1 MIEFLGLSLRG
12 EITQR
17 IHDIFELGARI
28 VMARVQVGAIVAE
41 AVIREP
47 EGQDGP
53 LLVRGEIWIIEYIQG
68 MLKSTGRMQELRQLQ
83 WRCSPICPGL
93 RRPE

>member
-1 MIEFLGLSLRG
+1 MIEPLGLRLRG

-17 IHDIFELGARI
+17 IDDIFELGARI
-28 VMARVQVGAIVAE
+28 VVARDQVGAIFAE

-47 EGQDGP
+47 GGQDGP
-53 LLVRGEIWIIEYIQG
+53 LLVRGEIGIIEYIQG
-68 MLKSTGRMQELRQLQ
+68 MLKSAGRMQELRQLQ
-83 WRCSPICPGL
+83 WRCVLICPGF

>member
-1 MIEFLGLSLRG
+1 MIEVLGLRLRG

-17 IHDIFELGARI
+17 IDDIFEPGARI
-28 VMARVQVGAIVAE
+28 VVARVQVGAIFAE

-47 EGQDGP
+47 GGQDGP
-53 LLVRGEIWIIEYIQG
+53 LLVRGEIGIIEYIQG
-68 MLKSTGRMQELRQLQ
+68 MLKSASRMQELGQLQ
-83 WRCSPICPGL
+83 WRCAPICLGF

>member
-1 MIEFLGLSLRG
+1 MIELLGLRLRG

-17 IHDIFELGARI
+17 IDDIFELGARI
-28 VMARVQVGAIVAE
+28 AAARVQVGAIFAE

-47 EGQDGP
+47 GGQDGP
-53 LLVRGEIWIIEYIQG
+53 LLVRGEIGIIEDIQG
-68 MLKSTGRMQELRQLQ
+68 MLKGAGRMQELRQLQ
-83 WRCSPICPGL
+83 WRCASICPGF